1 MVVDSFRPE
10 VVVNS
15 EGECLID
22 NKCLTMVS
30 TGRSGDLR
38 MMLVPEG
45 VKQKKLHKEVY
56 KPEEVAVFKSLK
68 VSDGEKVVG
77 YLASDYVLIGADMLE

>member
-1 MVVDSFRPE
+1 
-10 VVVNS
+10 
-15 EGECLID
+15 
-22 NKCLTMVS
+22 MVS

-45 VKQKKLHKEVY
+45 VKQKKLHKEVH
-56 KPEEVAVFKSLK
+56 KPKEVAVFKSLK